1 MARRWTP
8 QRFVVMRRIR
18 ILVCVLAL
26 IISSTGIFTLSARKS
41 VALIVNGKTRI
52 VTTYASTAQ
61 RLLQEQKI
69 PVKTHDQVISTSGE
83 ILADHTTVTV
93 RSAYQTSVTVDGI
106 TIPFWTVATSVDQLI
121 GFFQANADHA
131 AKITVNLQNIY
142 DKLTGGLS
150 INKKGPVEVICD
162 GKSRIAPDGTLP
174 ASSILDSLGIVLGK
188 EDRVTVSENGSQTVL
203 RILRVTHGKESRNVI
218 IPFDTRTINDP
229 NLPSGVRVVRQSG
242 INGERTDL
250 YNVTY
255 VDGKAE
261 SSVLIKQNVI
271 TPSTDQIVAVG
282 SKPNP
287 QTPKQNKQSS
297 NNTNGK
303 TSQKPSSNTNLNKTN
318 TKQETKPQESKKPSQ
333 NSQSQQSVQN
343 SQNQN
348 NSNSQNQLQ
357 PNANNQQN
365 PSSSSQTQAPA
376 APQPASQTPAPAPSA
391 PPAPAPPANNPN
403 GMVHATPEQAKLY
416 AQAACAQI
424 GWTGAMWED
433 LVKLWTRES
442 HWRWNAENKSS
453 GAYGIPQSLPANKMA
468 SAGANWHE
476 DASIQ
481 ITWGINYIKSKYGNP
496 SEAWKHS
503 EKFRWY

>member
-218 IPFDTRTINDP
+218 VPFNTRTINDP

-255 VDGKAE
+255 VDGKAQ
-261 SSVLIKQNVI
+261 SATLIKQSIVK
-271 TPSTDQIVAVG
+271 PSIDQIVAIG
-282 SKPNP
+282 AKSTPKTQNESKPS
-287 QTPKQNKQSS
+287 KQINKQEENKKPNSQ
-297 NNTNGK
+297 
-303 TSQKPSSNTNLNKTN
+303 TSQTQSQKTN
-318 TKQETKPQESKKPSQ
+318 TNQQ
-333 NSQSQQSVQN
+333 NTQNKSAQQGA
-343 SQNQN
+343 QNQN
-348 NSNSQNQLQ
+348 IQQN
-357 PNANNQQN
+357 NNNNQQ
-365 PSSSSQTQAPA
+365 SSKQTAETSQAIKQTPAPT
-376 APQPASQTPAPAPSA
+376 PTPTPAPAPA
-391 PPAPAPPANNPN
+391 DNPN

-416 AQAACAQI
+416 AQAACAQL

-433 LVKLWTRES
+433 LVKLWTKES
-442 HWRWNAENKSS
+442 NWRWNAENKSS
-453 GAYGIPQSLPANKMA
+453 GAYGIPQSLPADKMA

-481 ITWGINYIKSKYGNP
+481 ITWGLSYIRSKYGNP

-503 EKFRWY
+503 QEIGWY

>member
-1 MARRWTP
+1 
-8 QRFVVMRRIR
+8 MRRIR

-218 IPFDTRTINDP
+218 VPFNTRTINDP

-271 TPSTDQIVAVG
+271 TPATDQIVAVG

-287 QTPKQNKQSS
+287 QAPKQNKQSS

-357 PNANNQQN
+357 SNANNQQN

-376 APQPASQTPAPAPSA
+376 ASQPASQTPAPAPSA

-424 GWTGAMWED
+424 GWTGSMWED

>member
-162 GKSRIAPDGTLP
+162 GKSRIASDGTLP

-218 IPFDTRTINDP
+218 VPFNTRTINDP

-271 TPSTDQIVAVG
+271 TPATDQIVAVG

-287 QTPKQNKQSS
+287 QAPKQNKQSS

-333 NSQSQQSVQN
+333 NSQFQQSVQN

-357 PNANNQQN
+357 SNANNQQN

-376 APQPASQTPAPAPSA
+376 ASQPASQTPAPAPSA

>member
-1 MARRWTP
+1 
-8 QRFVVMRRIR
+8 MRRIR

-218 IPFDTRTINDP
+218 VPFNTRTINDP

-271 TPSTDQIVAVG
+271 TPATDQIVAVG

-287 QTPKQNKQSS
+287 QAPKQNKQSS

-333 NSQSQQSVQN
+333 NSQFQQSVQN

-357 PNANNQQN
+357 SNANNQQN

-376 APQPASQTPAPAPSA
+376 ASQPASQTPAPAPSA

-433 LVKLWTRES
+433 LVNLWTRES

-503 EKFRWY
+503 EKFGWY

>member
-218 IPFDTRTINDP
+218 VPFNTRTINDP

-271 TPSTDQIVAVG
+271 TPTTDQIVAVG
-282 SKPNP
+282 SKPNY
-287 QTPKQNKQSS
+287 QAPKQNKQSS

-318 TKQETKPQESKKPSQ
+318 TKQEIKPQESKKPSQ

-343 SQNQN
+343 SQNHN
-348 NSNSQNQLQ
+348 NSNSQNQHQ
-357 PNANNQQN
+357 SNANNQQN

-376 APQPASQTPAPAPSA
+376 ASQPASQTPAPAPAA

-496 SEAWKHS
+496 SEAWKHQIG
-503 EKFRWY
+503 RAHV

>member
-218 IPFDTRTINDP
+218 VPFNTRTINDP

-271 TPSTDQIVAVG
+271 TPATDQIVAVG

-287 QTPKQNKQSS
+287 QAPKQNKQSS

-333 NSQSQQSVQN
+333 NSQFQQSVQN

-357 PNANNQQN
+357 SNANNQQN

-376 APQPASQTPAPAPSA
+376 ASQPASQTPAPAPSA
-391 PPAPAPPANNPN
+391 SPAPAPPDNNPN

>member
-218 IPFDTRTINDP
+218 VPFNTRTINDP

-271 TPSTDQIVAVG
+271 TPTTDQIVAVG
-282 SKPNP
+282 SKPNY
-287 QTPKQNKQSS
+287 QAPKQNKQSS

-318 TKQETKPQESKKPSQ
+318 TKQEIKPQESKNLLKIVNPNKVCKILKTITIVIHKISINLMRIISKILLPLLKHKHLQHHSQ
-333 NSQSQQSVQN
+333 HHKRQLPL
-343 SQNQN
+343 
-348 NSNSQNQLQ
+348 LQ
-357 PNANNQQN
+357 PHQHLLHQPTIPMAWFTPLLSKQSYMLKLHVLKLVGLVQCGKILLNCGQENLTGVGTQKMKALAHTEYHNLFQQ
-365 PSSSSQTQAPA
+365 T
-376 APQPASQTPAPAPSA
+376 
-391 PPAPAPPANNPN
+391 
-403 GMVHATPEQAKLY
+403 KWR
-416 AQAACAQI
+416 AQEQI
-424 GWTGAMWED
+424 GT
-433 LVKLWTRES
+433 
-442 HWRWNAENKSS
+442 
-453 GAYGIPQSLPANKMA
+453 KM
-468 SAGANWHE
+468 H
-476 DASIQ
+476 Q
-481 ITWGINYIKSKYGNP
+481 YK
-496 SEAWKHS
+496 
-503 EKFRWY
+503 

>member
-1 MARRWTP
+1 
-8 QRFVVMRRIR
+8 MRRIR

-218 IPFDTRTINDP
+218 VPFNTRTINDP

-255 VDGKAE
+255 VDGKAQ
-261 SSVLIKQNVI
+261 SATLIKQSIVK
-271 TPSTDQIVAVG
+271 PSIDQIVAIG
-282 SKPNP
+282 AKSTPKTQNESKPS
-287 QTPKQNKQSS
+287 KQINKQEENKKPNSQ
-297 NNTNGK
+297 
-303 TSQKPSSNTNLNKTN
+303 TSQTQSQKTN
-318 TKQETKPQESKKPSQ
+318 TNQQ
-333 NSQSQQSVQN
+333 NTQNKSAQQGA
-343 SQNQN
+343 QNQN
-348 NSNSQNQLQ
+348 IQQN
-357 PNANNQQN
+357 NNNNQQ
-365 PSSSSQTQAPA
+365 SSKQTAETSQAIKQTPAPT
-376 APQPASQTPAPAPSA
+376 PTPTPAPAPA
-391 PPAPAPPANNPN
+391 DNPN

-416 AQAACAQI
+416 AQAACAQL

-433 LVKLWTRES
+433 LVKLWTKES
-442 HWRWNAENKSS
+442 NWRWNAENKSS
-453 GAYGIPQSLPANKMA
+453 GAYGIPQSLPADKMA

-481 ITWGINYIKSKYGNP
+481 ITWGLSYIRSKYGNP

-503 EKFRWY
+503 QEIGWY

>member
-1 MARRWTP
+1 M
-8 QRFVVMRRIR
+8 
-18 ILVCVLAL
+18 
-26 IISSTGIFTLSARKS
+26 
-41 VALIVNGKTRI
+41 
-52 VTTYASTAQ
+52 
-61 RLLQEQKI
+61 
-69 PVKTHDQVISTSGE
+69 
-83 ILADHTTVTV
+83 
-93 RSAYQTSVTVDGI
+93 
-106 TIPFWTVATSVDQLI
+106 
-121 GFFQANADHA
+121 
-131 AKITVNLQNIY
+131 
-142 DKLTGGLS
+142 
-150 INKKGPVEVICD
+150 
-162 GKSRIAPDGTLP
+162 
-174 ASSILDSLGIVLGK
+174 
-188 EDRVTVSENGSQTVL
+188 
-203 RILRVTHGKESRNVI
+203 
-218 IPFDTRTINDP
+218 
-229 NLPSGVRVVRQSG
+229 PSGVRVVRQSG

-271 TPSTDQIVAVG
+271 TPTTDQIVAVG
-282 SKPNP
+282 SKPNY
-287 QTPKQNKQSS
+287 QAPKQNKQSS

-318 TKQETKPQESKKPSQ
+318 TKQEIKPQESKKPSQ

-343 SQNQN
+343 SQNHN
-348 NSNSQNQLQ
+348 NSNSQNQHQ
-357 PNANNQQN
+357 SNANNQQN

-376 APQPASQTPAPAPSA
+376 ASQPASQTPAPAPAA

-503 EKFRWY
+503 EKFGWY

>member
-271 TPSTDQIVAVG
+271 TPATDQIVAVG

-287 QTPKQNKQSS
+287 QNPKQNKQSS
-297 NNTNGK
+297 NNANGK
-303 TSQKPSSNTNLNKTN
+303 TSQKPSNNTNLNKTN
-318 TKQETKPQESKKPSQ
+318 TKQETKTQESKKPSQ

-343 SQNQN
+343 SQSQN

-376 APQPASQTPAPAPSA
+376 ASQPAPQTPAPAPSA

>member
-26 IISSTGIFTLSARKS
+26 IISGTGIFTLSARKS

-271 TPSTDQIVAVG
+271 TPATDQIVAVG

-318 TKQETKPQESKKPSQ
+318 IKQETKTQESKKPSQ

-376 APQPASQTPAPAPSA
+376 SSQPAPQTPAPAPSA

-403 GMVHATPEQAKLY
+403 GMVHASPEQAKLY

>member
-218 IPFDTRTINDP
+218 VPFNTRTINDP

-271 TPSTDQIVAVG
+271 TPTTDQIVAVG
-282 SKPNP
+282 SKPNY
-287 QTPKQNKQSS
+287 QAPKQNKQSS

-318 TKQETKPQESKKPSQ
+318 TKQEIKPQESKKPSQ

-357 PNANNQQN
+357 SNANNQQN

-376 APQPASQTPAPAPSA
+376 ASQPASQTPAPAPAA

-442 HWRWNAENKSS
+442 HWRWNAENESS

-503 EKFRWY
+503 EKFGWY